1 MKRRSPQQA
10 LNDYT
15 DREHSQVKHAILES
29 YLERCLM
36 IIGRHFSKIAYID
49 CFAGPWQSTTPDLSD
64 TSPGIAIKT
73 MATCDLALKKKHHAH
88 ARLRS
93 IFIEADPQR
102 ADQLD
107 AYVQRCPSNITPP
120 EVWRKPF
127 ENSIPEILAWL
138 EPGEFAFM
146 FVDPFGWKG
155 VVDPKVLAPLLQRT
169 NTELLINFM
178 WNFLNLATGHED
190 QHQNLTAIFGKDWQ
204 EAATGSSEDK
214 RIRLMRRYR
223 QQLVEAANHSAVPLR
238 TAMLPVEYVD
248 RRTIIFYLVYATHNA
263 TGLVVFREQAEE
275 AAEHQARI
283 KVQHKLNKI
292 ARDTGQDDMFG
303 ADQHRQEQHS
313 LLVDMKAVWM
323 QQFSKVGDEVVVDYR
338 FMANLI
344 EHSEFLLSE
353 LQTALRE
360 LIGEGMLANLDA
372 KAARPKNAV
381 NYRRKGERLKRLR

>member
-1 MKRRSPQQA
+1 MKRRSPQDA
-10 LNDYT
+10 LRDYT
-15 DREHSQVKHAILES
+15 DREHSQIKHAILES

-36 IIGRHFSKIAYID
+36 IIGQHFSKIAYID

-73 MATCDLALKKKHHAH
+73 MATCDLVLKKKHHART
-88 ARLRS
+88 RLRS
-93 IFIEADPQR
+93 IFIEADVQR

-107 AYVQRCPSNITPP
+107 AYVQRCPSNITRP
-120 EVWRKPF
+120 EVWRKSF
-127 ENSIPEILAWL
+127 ENAIPEILTWL
-138 EPGEFAFM
+138 EPGEFAFV

-155 VVDPKVLAPLLQRT
+155 IVDPVVLAPLLQRK

-204 EAATGSSEDK
+204 DAATGSSEAK
-214 RIRLMRRYR
+214 RVGLMSRYR
-223 QQLVEAANHSAVPLR
+223 QQLVQVGGNLAAPLR

-275 AAEHQARI
+275 AANHQARL
-283 KVQHKLNKI
+283 KLQHRLNKI

-303 ADQHRQEQHS
+303 ATQHVREQHS
-313 LLVDMKAVWM
+313 ALADLKNVWV
-323 QQFSKVGDEVVVDYR
+323 QQFPKAGDEVVVDYR

-344 EHSEFLLSE
+344 EHSEFLLSD
-353 LQTALRE
+353 LQAALRE
-360 LIGEGMLANLDA
+360 LVREGTLTNLDA

-381 NYRRKGERLKRLR
+381 NYRKGERLKRLH